1 MIFIIVVFSQY
12 MKSSKVNNDYDD
24 NSVNWDDDNDYD
36 NLIVT

>member
-1 MIFIIVVFSQY
+1 MIFIIVIFSQY